1 MDLNHRKL
9 SYTKCKM
16 LLVQPD
22 SPLPLHLDLISV
34 GQLELELAVTR
45 MVVVITSYC
54 FRTSSTTLDESLR
67 KVYQILQVSNF
78 LVILQD
84 TTRLKDAPQVAWMLQ
99 VSSGRGA
106 KQQQ

>member
-1 MDLNHRKL
+1 MDFNRKL
-9 SYTKCKM
+9 SYKRCKI
-16 LLVQPD
+16 LLVQCN
-22 SPLPLHLDLISV
+22 SPLPLHLDLIWV

-84 TTRLKDAPQVAWMLQ
+84 TTRLKGGPQVAWMLQ
-99 VSSGRGA
+99 ASSDRGG